1 MNKIFNAKF
10 LRILIVLAGIFVIIS
25 FMNSSN
31 NKKDG
36 SGAINNKIS
45 YSLFMEKVNQKELTS
60 VKIDSVK
67 GTVLAKNEN
76 GDQYL
81 VNAPVDSNLLNKL
94 ENNVKS
100 VEILSQPEESKIG
113 TFLLYFGPVLL
124 LIAFFIYSSRSKKGG
139 GLGGDF
145 GKSKAKKFMPSE
157 NNVRFSAV
165 QGCDE
170 AKEEVAEIVDFLKN
184 PSKYEKLGARQPAGI
199 LMSGPPGTGKTLL
212 AKAIAGE
219 AGVPFYSTSGSEFV
233 EMFVGVGASRVRAM
247 FEEAKKNSP
256 SIIFIDE
263 IDAIGRKRGVSPGGG
278 NEEREQTL
286 NQMLVEMDGFGKNE
300 GVIVIAATNRPEML
314 DDALRRPGRFDREVV
329 VSLPDVKGRENILK
343 NYAKS
348 VVISKDVSMNT
359 IARGATGFSG
369 ADLENLVNE
378 AALLASRN
386 NKDSVEM
393 IDFEEAK
400 DKIIMGFKREK
411 AIIPEEQRVVT
422 AWHEAGHAIISLYME
437 HNIPLHKVTIIP
449 RGRAMGVTMQLEKTD
464 RYGYTH
470 EEFLANISMLFG
482 GRLAEEIFLQSVST
496 GASNDIERANAIAR
510 DMVTK
515 YGMSKLGM
523 IHCGDMS
530 GNGFRGSNSGGETSV
545 SSEMMKFIDIEVQ
558 NILEQQY
565 IKARDLLIERKME
578 MKLLSEALL
587 EKETLDIHEIRL
599 LLGIEEEKE
608 ENEEL
613 STKKKGFVV
622 NLDNL
627 TLPKWGGLKELL
639 SGSNPSEVNDVKIV
653 NE

>member
-1 MNKIFNAKF
+1 VNKIFNAKF
-10 LRILIVLAGIFVIIS
+10 LRILVVLTGIFLIIS

-45 YSLFMEKVNQKELTS
+45 YSLFMDKVNQKELTS

-124 LIAFFIYSSRSKKGG
+124 LIAFFVYSARSKKGG
-139 GLGGDF
+139 GFGGDF

-247 FEEAKKNSP
+247 FEEAKKNAP

-263 IDAIGRKRGVSPGGG
+263 IDAIGRKRGVSAGGG

-314 DDALRRPGRFDREVV
+314 DSALRRPGRFDREVV

-343 NYAKS
+343 NYASS
-348 VVISKDVSMNT
+348 VVINKDVSLNT

-378 AALLASRN
+378 AALLASRG

-411 AIIPEEQRVVT
+411 AVIPEEQRVVT

-530 GNGFRGSNSGGETSV
+530 GNGFRGSNSGGETNV

-565 IKARDLLIERKME
+565 IKARDLLIERKVE

-599 LLGIEEEKE
+599 LLGIVEEKE
-608 ENEEL
+608 ESEDV
-613 STKKKGFVV
+613 SAKKKSFVV

-627 TLPKWGGLKELL
+627 TLPKWGGLKDLL
-639 SGSNPSEVNDVKIV
+639 AGSNPSEVNDVKII

>member
-10 LRILIVLAGIFVIIS
+10 LRILIVLAGIFLIIS

>member
-10 LRILIVLAGIFVIIS
+10 LRILIVLAGIFLIIS

-31 NKKDG
+31 NKKEG

-67 GTVLAKNEN
+67 GTVLAKNES

-343 NYAKS
+343 NYARS

-627 TLPKWGGLKELL
+627 KLPKWGGLKELL

>member
-10 LRILIVLAGIFVIIS
+10 LRILVVLTGIFLIIS

-45 YSLFMEKVNQKELTS
+45 YSLFMDKVNQKELTS

-124 LIAFFIYSSRSKKGG
+124 LIAFFVYSARSKKGG
-139 GLGGDF
+139 GFGGDF

-247 FEEAKKNSP
+247 FEEAKKNAP

-263 IDAIGRKRGVSPGGG
+263 IDAIGRKRGVSAGGG

-314 DDALRRPGRFDREVV
+314 DSALRRPGRFDREVV

-343 NYAKS
+343 NYASS
-348 VVISKDVSMNT
+348 VVISKDVSLNT

-378 AALLASRN
+378 AALLASRG
-386 NKDSVEM
+386 NKNSVEM

-411 AIIPEEQRVVT
+411 AVIPEEQRVVT
-422 AWHEAGHAIISLYME
+422 AWHEAGHAIISLYMD

-530 GNGFRGSNSGGETSV
+530 GNGFRGSNSGGETNV

-565 IKARDLLIERKME
+565 IKARDLLIERKVE

-608 ENEEL
+608 ESEDV
-613 STKKKGFVV
+613 SSKKKSFVV

-627 TLPKWGGLKELL
+627 TLPKWGGLKDLL
-639 SGSNPSEVNDVKIV
+639 AGSNPSEVNDVKII

>member
-1 MNKIFNAKF
+1 
-10 LRILIVLAGIFVIIS
+10 
-25 FMNSSN
+25 MNSSN

>member
-10 LRILIVLAGIFVIIS
+10 LRILIVLTGIFLIIS

-36 SGAINNKIS
+36 SGTINNKIS
-45 YSLFMEKVNQKELTS
+45 YSLFMEKVNQKDLTS

-124 LIAFFIYSSRSKKGG
+124 LIAFFVYSSRSKKGG
-139 GLGGDF
+139 GIGGDF

-247 FEEAKKNSP
+247 FEEAKKNAP

-263 IDAIGRKRGVSPGGG
+263 IDAIGRKRGVSAGGG

-314 DDALRRPGRFDREVV
+314 DSALRRPGRFDREVV

-343 NYAKS
+343 NYASS
-348 VVISKDVSMNT
+348 VVISKDVSLNT

-378 AALLASRN
+378 AALLASRS

-411 AIIPEEQRVVT
+411 AVIPEEQRIVT
-422 AWHEAGHAIISLYME
+422 AWHEAGHAIISLYMDN
-437 HNIPLHKVTIIP
+437 NIPLHKVTIIP

-565 IKARDLLIERKME
+565 IKARDLLIERKVE

-608 ENEEL
+608 ENEDV
-613 STKKKGFVV
+613 SIKKKGFVV

-627 TLPKWGGLKELL
+627 TLPKWGGLKDLL
-639 SGSNPSEVNDVKIV
+639 SGSNPSEVNDVKIA

>member
-10 LRILIVLAGIFVIIS
+10 LRILVVLTGIFLIIS

-45 YSLFMEKVNQKELTS
+45 YSLFMDKVNQKELTS

-124 LIAFFIYSSRSKKGG
+124 LIAFFVYSARSKKGG
-139 GLGGDF
+139 GFGGDF

-247 FEEAKKNSP
+247 FEEAKKNAP

-263 IDAIGRKRGVSPGGG
+263 IDAIGRKRGVSAGGG

-314 DDALRRPGRFDREVV
+314 DSALRRPGRFDREVV

-343 NYAKS
+343 NYASS
-348 VVISKDVSMNT
+348 VVINKDVSLNT

-378 AALLASRN
+378 AALLASRG

-411 AIIPEEQRVVT
+411 AVIPEEQRVVT

-530 GNGFRGSNSGGETSV
+530 GNGFRGSNSGGETNV

-565 IKARDLLIERKME
+565 IKARDLLIERKVE

-599 LLGIEEEKE
+599 LLGIVEEKE
-608 ENEEL
+608 ESEDV
-613 STKKKGFVV
+613 SAKKKSFVV

-627 TLPKWGGLKELL
+627 TLPKWGGLKDLL
-639 SGSNPSEVNDVKIV
+639 AGSNPSEVNDVKII